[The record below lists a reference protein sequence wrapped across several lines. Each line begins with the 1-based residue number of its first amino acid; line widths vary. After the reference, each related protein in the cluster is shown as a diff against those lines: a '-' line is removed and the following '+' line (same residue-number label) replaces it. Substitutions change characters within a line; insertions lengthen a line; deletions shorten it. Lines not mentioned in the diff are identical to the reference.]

1 MMATEGTA
9 EEIEI
14 ELRSP
19 DEKPVSES
27 APAAATGVA
36 PKASMPDLEIATADY
51 DEDEREG
58 KGVLFIGFTALIV
71 IGILLLIIL
80 LPLSFSYLDYYE
92 LGVVRNKVTGSVS
105 LDRVYSNGRYVIGPS
120 HEFKVFKAD
129 AHVEYINNIR
139 VFTSDKLEV
148 GLSGAFQY
156 FLRLNQLAYLHKK
169 YDVYYKDKVV
179 KKANEAIKNVVTGF
193 TTRSVFKERKR
204 LEDALLLGLQTTLG
218 GICCHQGCIQPEI
231 ENNST
236 NVTVTVPPSG
246 NDCFEGC
253 KPRKNC
259 TEADYG
265 MFVDVRY
272 FQLGPVDIPDDL
284 DQSFLNTLVL
294 RASAERQKY
303 FQAAQLVRKETE
315 QKVKNFENHAAE
327 ILESAKSDSKLITQT
342 MDANA
347 SFTVETAR
355 ITGLKNL
362 YSTLNLTDMRQRN
375 KFDYLRSLQKVND
388 LRLTIGYNQKISGSF
403 PRV

>member
-1 MMATEGTA
+1 M
-9 EEIEI
+9 
-14 ELRSP
+14 
-19 DEKPVSES
+19 S
-27 APAAATGVA
+27 A
-36 PKASMPDLEIATADY
+36 DLEIADY
-51 DEDEREG
+51 EKDEG
-58 KGVLFIGFTALIV
+58 KGILFIGFTALIV
-71 IGILLLIIL
+71 IGLLLLIIL
-80 LPLSFSYLDYYE
+80 LPLSFSYLDYYQM
-92 LGVVRNKVTGSVS
+92 GVVKNKVTGSVS
-105 LDRVYSNGRYVIGPS
+105 LDRVYSNGRYLIGPS

-156 FLRLNQLAYLHKK
+156 FLRLHQLSYLHKK

-179 KKANEAIKNVVTGF
+179 KKANEAVKNVVTGF

-204 LEDALLLGLQTTLG
+204 LESALLLGLKNTLG
-218 GICCHQGCIQPEI
+218 GVCCSRGCTPDENV
-231 ENNST
+231 NNST
-236 NVTVTVPPSG
+236 DITMPLGENV
-246 NDCFEGC
+246 CLEGC
-253 KPRKNC
+253 KPRINC
-259 TEADYG
+259 TEEDYG

-284 DQSFLNTLVL
+284 DQSFLNTLIL
-294 RASAERQKY
+294 KAGAERQKH
-303 FQAAQLVRKETE
+303 FQAAKLVRKETE

-327 ILESAKSDSKLITQT
+327 ILESAKSDSKLITET

-347 SFTVETAR
+347 SFIVESAR
-355 ITGLKNL
+355 IIGLKNL

-403 PRV
+403 PKV